1 MAAQMITV
9 ERISKDIPL
18 VTVTAIVF
26 YAFSYLFQL
35 GFSVFWGYPSAY
47 IEINLDI
54 MLTTSVA
61 LLAVLLVAGHYI
73 EGLFHIKKLSFWT
86 GTALIIFFTL
96 IINSLMFQMKSS
108 LDILRGIFDI
118 RQALV
123 LGFVITA
130 LFAVSGIKKISKWPS
145 DDLNLIN
152 VVSALSS
159 CAAFAVMAG
168 ILYSMMPWPGY
179 ATKDDMLLAAKY
191 SDNLVLAKCE
201 KGKVTVKIVSSNS
214 DVELESLSPKVRKE
228 RTACFI
234 GNIF

>member
-1 MAAQMITV
+1 M
-9 ERISKDIPL
+9 
-18 VTVTAIVF
+18 
-26 YAFSYLFQL
+26 
-35 GFSVFWGYPSAY
+35 
-47 IEINLDI
+47 
-54 MLTTSVA
+54 
-61 LLAVLLVAGHYI
+61 
-73 EGLFHIKKLSFWT
+73 
-86 GTALIIFFTL
+86 
-96 IINSLMFQMKSS
+96 
-108 LDILRGIFDI
+108 
-118 RQALV
+118 
-123 LGFVITA
+123 
-130 LFAVSGIKKISKWPS
+130 SGIKKISKCPS

-152 VVSALSS
+152 IVSALSS
-159 CAAFAVMAG
+159 CAAFAVMAR

>member
-1 MAAQMITV
+1 MATQMITL

-73 EGLFHIKKLSFWT
+73 EGLFHIKKLSFLT
-86 GTALIIFFTL
+86 GAALVIFFTL
-96 IINSLMFQMKSS
+96 IINSLMFQIKSS
-108 LDILRGIFDI
+108 LDIFRGIFDI

-145 DDLNLIN
+145 DDLNFIN
-152 VVSALSS
+152 IVSALSS
-159 CAAFAVMAG
+159 FSAFAVMAG
-168 ILYSMMPWPGY
+168 VLYSMMPWPGY
-179 ATKDDMLLAAKY
+179 VTKDDMILAAKY
-191 SDNLVLAKCE
+191 SENLVLAKCE
-201 KGKVTVKIVSSNS
+201 KGKVTVKVVSSNS
-214 DVELESLSPKVRKE
+214 DVELEFISPKVRKDH
-228 RTACFI
+228 TACFI
-234 GNIF
+234 ENIF

>member
-1 MAAQMITV
+1 MITL

-61 LLAVLLVAGHYI
+61 LLTVLLVAGHYI
-73 EGLFHIKKLSFWT
+73 EGLFHIKKLSFWA
-86 GTALIIFFTL
+86 GAALVIFFTL
-96 IINSLMFQMKSS
+96 IINSLMFQIKSS
-108 LDILRGIFDI
+108 LDIFRGIFDI

-130 LFAVSGIKKISKWPS
+130 LFAVSGIKKVSKWPS
-145 DDLNLIN
+145 DDLSFNNI
-152 VVSALSS
+152 VSALSS
-159 CAAFAVMAG
+159 FAAFAVMAG
-168 ILYSMMPWPGY
+168 VLYSMMPWPGY
-179 ATKDDMLLAAKY
+179 VTKDDMILAAKY
-191 SDNLVLAKCE
+191 SDNLVLTKCE

-214 DVELESLSPKVRKE
+214 DVELEFISPKVRKD

-234 GNIF
+234 ENIF

>member
-1 MAAQMITV
+1 MITL

-35 GFSVFWGYPSAY
+35 GLSVFWGYPSAY

-61 LLAVLLVAGHYI
+61 LLVVLLVAGHYI
-73 EGLFHIKKLSFWT
+73 EGLFHIKKLSFWA
-86 GTALIIFFTL
+86 GAAVIILFTL
-96 IINSLMFQMKSS
+96 IINSFMFQIKSS
-108 LDILRGIFDI
+108 LDIFRGIFDI

-130 LFAVSGIKKISKWPS
+130 LFAVSGIKKISRWPS

-152 VVSALSS
+152 VVSTLSS
-159 CAAFAVMAG
+159 SAAFAVMSG

-179 ATKDDMLLAAKY
+179 VTKDEMMLAAKY
-191 SDNLVLAKCE
+191 SDNLVLVKCE
-201 KGKVTVKIVSSNS
+201 NKKVTVKIVSSNS
-214 DVELESLSPKVRKE
+214 DVELESLSPNVMKE

>member
-1 MAAQMITV
+1 MITV
-9 ERISKDIPL
+9 DRFRKDIPL
-18 VTVTAIVF
+18 ITVIAIFF
-26 YAFSYLFQL
+26 YAFSYLFQF
-35 GFSVFWGYPSAY
+35 GFSVFWGYPYAY

-61 LLAVLLVAGHYI
+61 FLAVLLMAGHYI
-73 EGLFHIKKLSFWT
+73 EGLFRIKKLSFWAGVT
-86 GTALIIFFTL
+86 LIIIFTL
-96 IINSLMFQMKSS
+96 IINSLMFQIKSS
-108 LDILRGIFDI
+108 LDIFRGIFDI

-130 LFAVSGIKKISKWPS
+130 LFAVSGIKKISKWPLN
-145 DDLNLIN
+145 DFNLIN

-168 ILYSMMPWPGY
+168 ILYSMMPWSGY
-179 ATKDDMLLAAKY
+179 VTKDDMMLAAKY

-201 KGKVTVKIVSSNS
+201 KGKITVKIVSSNS

-228 RTACFI
+228 RTSCFI
-234 GNIF
+234 ENMF